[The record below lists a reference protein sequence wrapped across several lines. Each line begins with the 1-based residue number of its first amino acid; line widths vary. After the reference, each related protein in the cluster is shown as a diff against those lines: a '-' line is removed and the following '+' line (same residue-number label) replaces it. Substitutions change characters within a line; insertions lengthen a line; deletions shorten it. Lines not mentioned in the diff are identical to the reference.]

1 MISSG
6 LLVCSFYL
14 KKKFSRGNDDVINLN
29 NQIFGDENQEYDD
42 IVVLFNAFL
51 SEAIE
56 TKDDER
62 SMKLFSVLPESI
74 KIMIVKHTEQYLLLL
89 GQDHTD

>member
-29 NQIFGDENQEYDD
+29 NQIFGDENQEY
-42 IVVLFNAFL
+42 
-51 SEAIE
+51 S
-56 TKDDER
+56 K
-62 SMKLFSVLPESI
+62 
-74 KIMIVKHTEQYLLLL
+74 
-89 GQDHTD
+89 

>member
-74 KIMIVKHTEQYLLLL
+74 KKL
-89 GQDHTD
+89 